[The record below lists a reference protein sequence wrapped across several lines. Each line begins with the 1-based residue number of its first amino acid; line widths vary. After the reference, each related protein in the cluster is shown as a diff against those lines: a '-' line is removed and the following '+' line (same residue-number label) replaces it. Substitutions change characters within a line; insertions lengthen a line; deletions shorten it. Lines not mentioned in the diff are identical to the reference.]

1 MLRIL
6 IVAVLVFSSGRAAH
20 ADSNTPAHI
29 AASAG
34 ITAGLY
40 LVMTAMTGREK
51 KSRKES
57 LLGAAAFAIAAGV
70 AKESMD
76 SMNRG
81 DKRLDKGDLG
91 ANLAGV
97 AGASLG
103 IMAIDF

>member
-6 IVAVLVFSSGRAAH
+6 FVTVLLLASTRSAH
-20 ADSNTPAHI
+20 ADSNTAAHV

-40 LVMTAMTGREK
+40 LVMSAFTGREK

-81 DKRLDKGDLG
+81 DKRLDKSDLG

-103 IMAIDF
+103 IMAFDF